1 MHSLTYPTILVFT
14 LIFLKNINVSISFQI
29 TRLLPRRHPFPFV
42 KRNAQKHTK
51 GSEIY
56 PPSSNFRPFT
66 LADSFPNNTV
76 PQMVEK
82 MLQSTLL
89 QETASN
95 STIYYNH
102 NPEVDTPT
110 VGNASETQSDIKT
123 RKRRNLFRMTTK
135 ILSSAAKAEEEK
147 VQKQTDSMD
156 RISKFPILVA
166 VFLLALGLVQPTQ
179 ILFVSFVSGYLTFL
193 HVLSSTSKTD
203 QNKRLPVLSALP
215 PQGHVPTLIS
225 NPLGTMISDSRA
237 YSNWLLIG
245 MILGYIAPIL
255 SIGYHYLFT
264 KELQLVYLISRTV
277 FVLSCQISTE
287 AIAKRSF
294 SPLPIRIL
302 VPLAYNSYRMNSLYD
317 WALQSF
323 GWCKVLGILNFVYFG
338 ANLFG
343 FLIPIATMN
352 YMRSYFFGVE
362 AAEVVLR
369 EDV

>member
-1 MHSLTYPTILVFT
+1 MHSLTYPPILVFT
-14 LIFLKNINVSISFQI
+14 LILLRNINVSISFQI
-29 TRLLPRRHPFPFV
+29 TRLLPRRHPNTLV
-42 KRNAQKHTK
+42 KRNAQKYTK

-76 PQMVEK
+76 PPMVDE
-82 MLQSTLL
+82 MLKSTFL
-89 QETASN
+89 QGTTSN
-95 STIYYNH
+95 YNNNQELDSTVEN
-102 NPEVDTPT
+102 T
-110 VGNASETQSDIKT
+110 SETQSDIKT

-135 ILSSAAKAEEEK
+135 ILSYAAKAEEEK
-147 VQKQTDSMD
+147 VQKQTDRMD

-166 VFLLALGLVQPTQ
+166 TFLLALGLVQPTQ
-179 ILFVSFVSGYLTFL
+179 ILFVSFISGYLTFL
-193 HVLSSTSKTD
+193 HVLSSTSKSD

-245 MILGYIAPIL
+245 MVLGYIAPIL
-255 SIGYHYLFT
+255 FIGYHYLFT
-264 KELQLVYLISRTV
+264 KQLQLVYLISRTV

-287 AIAKRSF
+287 ALAKRSF

-302 VPLAYNSYRMNSLYD
+302 IPLAYNSYRMNSLYD
-317 WALQSF
+317 WSLQSF

-369 EDV
+369 EDA